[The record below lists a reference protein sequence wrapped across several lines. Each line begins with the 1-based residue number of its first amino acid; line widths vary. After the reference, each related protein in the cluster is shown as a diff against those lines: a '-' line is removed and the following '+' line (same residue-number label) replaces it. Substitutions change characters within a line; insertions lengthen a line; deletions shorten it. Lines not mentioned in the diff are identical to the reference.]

1 MCQGGQILTVCSTH
15 IPKYEDFG
23 MSPLESM
30 VAGKQVVG
38 VAGGVVRNC
47 DIAINRNF
55 A

>member
-1 MCQGGQILTVCSTH
+1 
-15 IPKYEDFG
+15 

-55 A
+55 AWATAKHWCDL